1 MQLRRSLWLVAL
13 ILLMTLSGMQYAV
26 AADEPIRIVLSDDS
40 PAVSL
45 KGRTFEKFAEA
56 LRSRLG
62 SRIELR
68 VHHSA
73 TLFGQTS
80 QIQGL
85 QLGGANF
92 IAPTTATYASVSPAI
107 NVLSLPFLL
116 DTPKKFAA
124 AVSDPLIRSAF
135 VPSLESK
142 NIEPM
147 AFWMNGPRV
156 LGYRG
161 KKDVLMP
168 QDARGL
174 KIRIQSS
181 PIFVRTL
188 EAMGANPT
196 GLAWG
201 ETPTALQQGVIDG
214 AEVTPNAWRST
225 GMGEFIDHLTLTN
238 HMLSYYMV
246 STDKSWWGGLPED
259 VRHDIR
265 AALATAT
272 DWNAAEAQ
280 RMNDRDVQTMAD
292 EGVVVHRLDTAQRQ
306 QWIHAMKPVWSDL
319 GGRLVS
325 KAVLDRLRKISEGVS
340 PTE

>member
-1 MQLRRSLWLVAL
+1 MYLRRSLWLVAL
-13 ILLMTLSGMQYAV
+13 TLFMTLCGMKYGV
-26 AADEPIRIVLSDDS
+26 AADDPIRVVLSDDS

-62 SRIELR
+62 RRIELR
-68 VHHSA
+68 VHHSG

-85 QLGGANF
+85 QLGGASF

-116 DTPKKFAA
+116 DTPEKYAA

-135 VPSLESK
+135 VPALERK
-142 NIEPM
+142 NIEPL

-161 KKDVLMP
+161 QREVLTP
-168 QDARGL
+168 QDAGGL

-181 PIFVRTL
+181 PVFVRTL

-214 AEVTPNAWRST
+214 AEVTPNAWKST
-225 GMGEFIDHLTLTN
+225 GMDEFIDHLTLTN

-246 STDKSWWGGLPED
+246 STDKSWWDGLPED
-259 VRHDIR
+259 VRHDIQ
-265 AALATAT
+265 AALSTAT
-272 DWNAAEAQ
+272 GWNAAEAQ
-280 RMNDRDVQTMAD
+280 LMNDRDVQAMAD
-292 EGVVVHRLDTAQRQ
+292 EGVVVHRLDTVQRQ
-306 QWIHAMKPVWSDL
+306 QWANAMKPVWSDL
-319 GGRLVS
+319 GGGLVS
-325 KAVLDRLRKISEGVS
+325 KAVLDRLREISEDVAS
-340 PTE
+340 H

>member
-1 MQLRRSLWLVAL
+1 MRLRRSLWLAAMAILVTLGGLQHGVA
-13 ILLMTLSGMQYAV
+13 
-26 AADEPIRIVLSDDS
+26 DDKPIRIVLSDDS

-45 KGRTFEKFAEA
+45 KGRTFEHFAEA
-56 LRSRLG
+56 LRERLG
-62 SRIELR
+62 NRVELR
-68 VHHSA
+68 IHHSG

-85 QLGGANF
+85 QLGGASF

-116 DTPKKFAA
+116 DTPEKYST
-124 AVSDPLIRSAF
+124 AVSDPLIRGAF
-135 VPSLESK
+135 VPALERK

-147 AFWMNGPRV
+147 AFWINGPRV

-161 KKDVLMP
+161 RRDVLTP
-168 QDARGL
+168 QDAQGL

-181 PIFVRTL
+181 PVFVRTL

-214 AEVTPNAWRST
+214 AEVTPNAWKST
-225 GMGEFIDHLTLTN
+225 GMDKFIDHLTLTN

-246 STDKSWWGGLPED
+246 ATDKSWWDELPRD
-259 VRHDIR
+259 IRHEIR
-265 AALATAT
+265 AALDTATA
-272 DWNAAEAQ
+272 WNAAEAQ
-280 RMNDRDVQTMAD
+280 RMNARDIQAMAD
-292 EGVVVHRLDTAQRQ
+292 EGVIVHKLNAAQRR
-306 QWIHAMKPVWSDL
+306 QWADAMKPVWNDL

-325 KAVLDRLRKISEGVS
+325 KTVLQRLREISEGTVS
-340 PTE
+340 P